1 MECRRTL
8 GIVLLAGLAAGT
20 LAPASV
26 ASPPRAS
33 ESRAQAREA
42 AQPVSV
48 VVAAAAERTC
58 SPTRAN
64 RPVCPAE
71 APLATASFL
80 DPTVRVRGPVR
91 VRLGEQVYVGPF
103 ARLRP
108 GPDRAAPIVVGDES
122 NLQDGV
128 WVAASVR
135 RSAGELRRL
144 AAAGL
149 PPGSGARTGARVILA
164 HGSSVRGPAR
174 LGVVAPGETPPEPD
188 SGVFVSFGAQVD
200 GAVLERDTGLS
211 VLSRVGP
218 GVRLRSGMMVLPGKN
233 VVNQAQA
240 DDPALGKVR
249 PLTEAD
255 RLFNEAVVHV
265 NVGLA
270 REYTR
275 LAREDPTAVRGLN
288 LDPGG
293 NDFNRTR
300 EAPSVESDLCTGPQ
314 VRRPGF
320 RNRVIGDVC
329 FADPLRE
336 LRAAMGRRDSLRADE
351 GAPFGV
357 GEIAEMGDG
366 VVFHALEHSDL
377 RVGDRVRYGDRVVV
391 HGGGRPTVDPT
402 TGAAPPTVVGDD
414 VRLGDD
420 AVVFRSLVRN
430 RVRIGARSAVVGSEL
445 AVGQRI
451 PPRIIYAND
460 EVFGPVE
467 W

>member
-1 MECRRTL
+1 MEGRRTL
-8 GIVLLAGLAAGT
+8 GIVLLAALPAGT
-20 LAPASV
+20 LAPASAV
-26 ASPPRAS
+26 SSPPGSVSHAVARRA
-33 ESRAQAREA
+33 AP
-42 AQPVSV
+42 PVSL

-58 SPTRAN
+58 SPTRPN
-64 RPVCPAE
+64 RPVCPTD
-71 APLATASFL
+71 APSATASFL
-80 DPTVRVRGPVR
+80 DPTVRVVAPAR
-91 VRLGEQVYVGPF
+91 VTLGRQVYVAPF

-108 GPDRAAPIVVGDES
+108 GPDQGARIVVDDES
-122 NLQDGV
+122 DLQDGV
-128 WVAASVR
+128 RVAASVR
-135 RSAGELRRL
+135 RSAGELRSL
-144 AAAGL
+144 AAVGL
-149 PPGSGARTGARVILA
+149 PPGSGVRTGKRVILA

-174 LGVVAPGETPPEPD
+174 LGVLAPGETPPNPD
-188 SGVFVSFGAQVD
+188 SGIFLSFGAQVD

-211 VLSRVGP
+211 ALSRVGP

-233 VVNQAQA
+233 VRTQAQA

-249 PLTEAD
+249 PVTEAD

-275 LAREDPTAVRGLN
+275 LFREDPTAVRGLN

-300 EAPSVESDLCTGPQ
+300 DAPSVASDLCTGPP

-320 RNRVIGDVC
+320 RNRVIGEVC
-329 FADPLRE
+329 FADTMRE
-336 LRAAMGRRDSLRADE
+336 LRATMGRRDSIRADE
-351 GAPFGV
+351 GGPFGV

-366 VVFHALEHSDL
+366 VIFHALEHSDL

-391 HGGGRPTVDPT
+391 HGGGRPAVDPT
-402 TGAAPPTVVGDD
+402 TGAAAPTVIGND
-414 VRLGDD
+414 VRLGND

-445 AVGQRI
+445 AVGQRV
-451 PPRIIYAND
+451 PPRTVYAND